1 MHTDRIRRSVAA
13 PMALALTAGVFL
25 VGCGDDGKESS
36 SSTTRPEASTSQPA
50 DDATISTSG
59 VWARTSPAVAS
70 AGAVYLKITND
81 SDADDALVAASV
93 DPSVAKKTELH
104 ETKAA
109 GGGMSSTTAPEQGMG
124 QGQSGDAHGSSTT
137 AMGGG
142 GMMTMAEVE
151 KIPVAAG
158 TTVALEPGGYH
169 IMLMELAK
177 PLVVGEKVKVTLTF
191 EKAGDVVVE
200 AEVRDNA
207 P

>member
-1 MHTDRIRRSVAA
+1 MHTNRIRRSVAA

-81 SDADDALVAASV
+81 SDSDDALVAASV

>member
-1 MHTDRIRRSVAA
+1 MHTDRIRRSLAA
-13 PMALALTAGVFL
+13 PMALAVTAGVFL
-25 VGCGDDGKESS
+25 VGCGDDGEESS
-36 SSTTRPEASTSQPA
+36 SSTTRPEATTSQPA
-50 DDATISTSG
+50 DDAAISTSG

-81 SDADDALVAASV
+81 SDSDDALVAAAV
-93 DPSVAKKTELH
+93 DPSVAMKAELH

-109 GGGMSSTTAPEQGMG
+109 DGGMSSTTAPEQGMG
-124 QGQSGDAHGSSTT
+124 QTGDAHGSSTT
-137 AMGGG
+137 AMGGS
-142 GMMTMAEVE
+142 GMMTMAEVA

>member
-1 MHTDRIRRSVAA
+1 MHTDRIRRSLAA
-13 PMALALTAGVFL
+13 PMALAVTAGVFL
-25 VGCGDDGKESS
+25 VGCGDDGEESS

-50 DDATISTSG
+50 DDAAISTSG
-59 VWARTSPAVAS
+59 AWARTSPAVAS
-70 AGAVYLKITND
+70 AGAVYVKITND
-81 SDADDALVAASV
+81 SDSDDALVAAAV
-93 DPSVAKKTELH
+93 DPSVAMKAELH

-109 GGGMSSTTAPEQGMG
+109 DGGMSSTTAPEQGMG
-124 QGQSGDAHGSSTT
+124 QTGDAHGSSTT
-137 AMGGG
+137 AMGGS
-142 GMMTMAEVE
+142 GMMTMAEVA

-169 IMLMELAK
+169 IMLMELVE
-177 PLVVGEKVKVTLTF
+177 PLALGEKVKVTLTF

>member
-50 DDATISTSG
+50 DDAAISTSG

-81 SDADDALVAASV
+81 SDSDDALVAAAV

-109 GGGMSSTTAPEQGMG
+109 DGGMSSTTAPEEGMG

-200 AEVRDNA
+200 ADVRDNA

>member
-1 MHTDRIRRSVAA
+1 MHTNRIRRSVAA

-200 AEVRDNA
+200 ADVRDNA

>member
-1 MHTDRIRRSVAA
+1 MHTDRIRRSLAA

-81 SDADDALVAASV
+81 SDSDDALVAAAV

>member
-1 MHTDRIRRSVAA
+1 MHTNRIRRSVAA

>member
-1 MHTDRIRRSVAA
+1 MHTDRIRRSLAA
-13 PMALALTAGVFL
+13 PMALAVTAGVFL

-50 DDATISTSG
+50 DDA
-59 VWARTSPAVAS
+59 
-70 AGAVYLKITND
+70 
-81 SDADDALVAASV
+81 LVAAAV
-93 DPSVAKKTELH
+93 DPSVAMKAELH

-109 GGGMSSTTAPEQGMG
+109 DGGMSSTTAPEQGMG
-124 QGQSGDAHGSSTT
+124 QTGDAHGSSTT
-137 AMGGG
+137 AMGGS
-142 GMMTMAEVE
+142 GMMTMAEVA

-169 IMLMELAK
+169 IMLMELVE
-177 PLVVGEKVKVTLTF
+177 PLALGEKVKVTLTF

>member
-1 MHTDRIRRSVAA
+1 MHTDRIRRSLAA

-200 AEVRDNA
+200 A
-207 P
+207 

>member
-1 MHTDRIRRSVAA
+1 MHTDRIRRSLAA

-25 VGCGDDGKESS
+25 VGCGDDGEESS
-36 SSTTRPEASTSQPA
+36 SSTTRPEATTSQPA
-50 DDATISTSG
+50 DDAAISTSG
-59 VWARTSPAVAS
+59 AWARTSPAVAS
-70 AGAVYLKITND
+70 AGAVYVKITND
-81 SDADDALVAASV
+81 SDSDDALVAAAV
-93 DPSVAKKTELH
+93 DPSVAMKAELH

-109 GGGMSSTTAPEQGMG
+109 DGGMSSTTAPEQGMG
-124 QGQSGDAHGSSTT
+124 QTGDAHGSSTT
-137 AMGGG
+137 AMGGS
-142 GMMTMAEVE
+142 GMMTMAEVA

-169 IMLMELAK
+169 IMLMELVE
-177 PLVVGEKVKVTLTF
+177 PLALGEKVKVTLTF

>member
-1 MHTDRIRRSVAA
+1 MADYTDYLENVKKYHADVDEAA
-13 PMALALTAGVFL
+13 VKGIVRHCGIALRNRDSSLVSGSDKAELDRVRNGFMKKKLALT
-25 VGCGDDGKESS
+25 
-36 SSTTRPEASTSQPA
+36 
-50 DDATISTSG
+50 
-59 VWARTSPAVAS
+59 
-70 AGAVYLKITND
+70 D
-81 SDADDALVAASV
+81 SDDALDAAAV

-109 GGGMSSTTAPEQGMG
+109 DGGMSSTTAPEQGMG

>member
-1 MHTDRIRRSVAA
+1 
-13 PMALALTAGVFL
+13 
-25 VGCGDDGKESS
+25 
-36 SSTTRPEASTSQPA
+36 
-50 DDATISTSG
+50 
-59 VWARTSPAVAS
+59 
-70 AGAVYLKITND
+70 
-81 SDADDALVAASV
+81 
-93 DPSVAKKTELH
+93 
-104 ETKAA
+104 
-109 GGGMSSTTAPEQGMG
+109 
-124 QGQSGDAHGSSTT
+124 
-137 AMGGG
+137 
-142 GMMTMAEVE
+142 MMTMAEVE